1 MINTQSPILDILL
14 AYEQALAECGKTL
27 YLQVCSQGLASKAA
41 VTLGIR
47 HLLLPHEQAR
57 EERLAKL

>member
-1 MINTQSPILDILL
+1 MINTQSHILL
-14 AYEQALAECGKTL
+14 AYEQALLGAERGKTL